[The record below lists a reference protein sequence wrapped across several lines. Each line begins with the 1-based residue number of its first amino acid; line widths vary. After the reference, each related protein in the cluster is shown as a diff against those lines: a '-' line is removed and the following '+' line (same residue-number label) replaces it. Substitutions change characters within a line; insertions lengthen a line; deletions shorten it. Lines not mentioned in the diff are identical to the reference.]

1 MKIVIAPDSFKESL
15 SAKQV
20 CHAIQIGLSRVWP
33 DAEFVTVPVADG
45 GEGTVQALI
54 DATNGQQVFT
64 RVTNPLGTLI
74 DAFYGL
80 LGDGETA
87 VIEIAEASGLHL
99 VPAELRDP
107 KTTSSFGTGQLIKHA
122 LDNGVKRLIIGLGGS
137 ATNDAGAGMLAALGV
152 RFYRQDGTEIKPC
165 GGELKHITKIDIAEL
180 DPRLQHCEIIIACDV
195 DNPLCGKNGAS
206 AIFGPQKGATPQ
218 DIDLLDH
225 ALHHF
230 GTLTE
235 AVTSKTVLTKK
246 GAGAAGGM
254 GAAWLGYTNAVLK
267 PGIEIVLKTVKLLEK
282 LQGADLVITGEGRID
297 HQTIYGKTPIGV
309 ATLAKQFNLPVIAIA
324 GCVGDNYQ
332 AVYQYGID
340 AVFTCVPRAMPLSQ
354 ALDET
359 EVNLAN
365 LAENIARTWSLS
377 MSKEQSNNITSKPQ
391 TLPLYFT

>member
-20 CHAIQIGLSRVWP
+20 SHAIQIGLARVWP

-64 RVTNPLGTLI
+64 RVTGPLGTAV

-80 LGDGETA
+80 LGDGKTA
-87 VIEIAEASGLHL
+87 VIEMAEASGLHL
-99 VPAELRDP
+99 VPAALRDP
-107 KTTSSFGTGQLIKHA
+107 KSTSSVGTGQLVKHA
-122 LDNGVKRLIIGLGGS
+122 LDNGAKRLIIGLGGS
-137 ATNDAGAGMLAALGV
+137 ATNDAGVGMLAALGV
-152 RFYRQDGTEIKPC
+152 RFYRQDGSEIKPC
-165 GGELKHITKIDIAEL
+165 GGELIDLANIDISEI
-180 DPRLQHCEIIIACDV
+180 DPRLQHCDIAIACDV

-206 AIFGPQKGATPQ
+206 AVFGPQKGATAQ
-218 DIDLLDH
+218 DVALLDR

-235 AVTSKTVLTKK
+235 TVTGKAVLSKK

-267 PGIEIVLKTVKLLEK
+267 PGIEIVLETVKLAEK
-282 LQGADLVITGEGRID
+282 LPGADLVITGEGRID
-297 HQTIYGKTPIGV
+297 QQTIHGKTPMGV
-309 ATLAKQFNLPVIAIA
+309 ATLAKQFNLPVIAVA

-340 AVFTCVPRAMPLSQ
+340 AVFTCVPRAMNLTQ
-354 ALDET
+354 ALEEA
-359 EVNLAN
+359 EVNLTN

-377 MSKEQSNNITSKPQ
+377 MPTKLSMSENRPTNDGR
-391 TLPLYFT
+391 